1 MKKINVEESGSLT
14 TNGFFTSPITNSQ
27 DVIDSL
33 VSNEHSDLL
42 GDISNNQKQT
52 SCLTNDD
59 NNVLTDTHNEQ
70 RRKAIQET
78 KRLAAEPLKAEKAT
92 PNHSVNV

>member
-52 SCLTNDD
+52 ICLTNDD
-59 NNVLTDTHNEQ
+59 NKLLIDTQNVHGAKHQEEKTMNEENMSNTFSQ
-70 RRKAIQET
+70 
-78 KRLAAEPLKAEKAT
+78 
-92 PNHSVNV
+92 